1 MEFGTLDELPKM
13 DGIQLRRVNRMLQ
26 ESEGNDKVFSCAKE
40 LRHVGVILVCFFM
53 LPTSTNH
60 IY

>member
-26 ESEGNDKVFSCAKE
+26 ESEGNDKVFSCAKGAQACGCYFG
-40 LRHVGVILVCFFM
+40 LFFHA
-53 LPTSTNH
+53 SNF
-60 IY
+60 Y